1 LNANKRNSSFIE
13 LKTEIDLKIKRKLM
27 IIAAKR
33 VLALQKNIQQLQK
46 ETVKMSIEFTLL

>member
-27 IIAAKR
+27 IIAGKR
-33 VLALQKNIQQLQK
+33 VLALQKTYNSVEK
-46 ETVKMSIEFTLL
+46 ETVKKSIEFALL